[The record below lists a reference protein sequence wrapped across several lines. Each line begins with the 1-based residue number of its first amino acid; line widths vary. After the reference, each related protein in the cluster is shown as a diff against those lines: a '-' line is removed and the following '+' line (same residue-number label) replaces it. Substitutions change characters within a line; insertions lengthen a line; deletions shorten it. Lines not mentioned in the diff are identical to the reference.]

1 MAERIKPDRPVVL
14 IVMDGWGLR
23 EEVAYNA
30 VALATT
36 PNYDEL
42 MSNFPSCR
50 LQASGE
56 DVGLPSGLMGNS
68 EVGHLNL
75 GAGRI
80 VSQQLI
86 QINQSIE
93 SGEFRRNK
101 AFMEAV
107 RLARSRKVRVHLCG
121 LVSEASVHS
130 SERHYMEL
138 INLLEEEGLAGRS
151 LVFHAFTDGRDSAPD
166 SGLRV
171 VSILEARLA
180 EVGALLGTVIGRYYG
195 MDRDKHWVRTRMA
208 YEAMVFGLAPFS
220 ALSGVDAIEKAYKR
234 AEIHDSKLPF
244 PAETDEFIRPTVIVG
259 ADGLPVGRIQE
270 QDVVISF
277 NHRADRPRQIIRA
290 LVEDDFKEIII
301 SDSNHCE
308 FPDNRPDIDLVT
320 MTDYGAG
327 LCCPVA
333 FRSNPLTSTLSEI
346 VSLAGRRQF
355 HIAETEKY
363 PHVTF
368 FFNGRCEESF
378 SGECRYIAQSP
389 SVATYDQKPEMSA
402 REVTDR
408 LVGTIQKGHTSLFI
422 VNYANGDMVGHSGIL
437 AAAIKAVETVDEM
450 IGEVVKETLEVEGT
464 VLITADHGNCEQM
477 WDEENQIPHTAHT
490 TNPVPCILVSTFEG
504 AFLRNGRLAD
514 IAPTIL
520 EILEL
525 PKPEEMDGKS
535 LIVWP
540 D

>member
-1 MAERIKPDRPVVL
+1 MAERRDPVRPIVL

-23 EEVAYNA
+23 EEVAHNA
-30 VALATT
+30 VALAAT
-36 PNYDEL
+36 PRYDEL

-50 LQASGE
+50 LLTSGE
-56 DVGLPSGLMGNS
+56 DVGLPPGLMGNS

-80 VSQQLI
+80 VWQQLI

-101 AFMEAV
+101 SFMEAV
-107 RLARSRKVRVHLCG
+107 DLARTRKTRIHLFG
-121 LVSEASVHS
+121 LVSESSVHS

-138 INLLEEEGLAGRS
+138 INLLEEEGLADGK

-171 VSILEARLA
+171 VSRLEKRLE

-195 MDRDKHWVRTRMA
+195 MDRDKRWTRTRMT
-208 YEAMVFGLAPFS
+208 YEAMVSGLAPFS
-220 ALSGVDAIEKAYKR
+220 ALSGVNAVKKAYKR
-234 AEIHDSKLPF
+234 AETHDSELPF
-244 PAETDEFIRPTVIVG
+244 PAETDEFIRPTVIVD

-277 NHRADRPRQIIRA
+277 NHRADRPRQIVRA
-290 LVEDDFKEIII
+290 LSEGDFNKRIA
-301 SDSNHCE
+301 SDSDHCE
-308 FPDNRPDIDLVT
+308 FPDNRASIDLIT
-320 MTDYGAG
+320 MTDYGVG

-333 FRSNPLTSTLSEI
+333 FKSDPLASTLSEI

-368 FFNGRCEESF
+368 FFNGGYEEPF
-378 SGECRYIAQSP
+378 VGERRYMAQSP
-389 SVATYDQKPEMSA
+389 RVATYDQKPEMSA

-408 LVGTIQKGHTSLFI
+408 LVSTIQEGHTDLLI
-422 VNYANGDMVGHSGIL
+422 VNYANGDMVGHSGVL
-437 AAAIKAVETVDEM
+437 EAAVEAVETVDEM
-450 IGEVVKETLEVEGT
+450 IGEVVEQTLEMDGA

-477 WDEENQIPHTAHT
+477 WDEENRIPHTAHT
-490 TNPVPCILVSTFEG
+490 TNPVPFILVSNLEG
-504 AFLRNGRLAD
+504 VFLRDGRLAD
-514 IAPTIL
+514 VAPTIL
-520 EILEL
+520 ELMEI

-535 LIVWP
+535 LIIWS

>member
-1 MAERIKPDRPVVL
+1 
-14 IVMDGWGLR
+14 MDGWGLR
-23 EEVAYNA
+23 EEVAHNA
-30 VALATT
+30 VALAAT

-50 LQASGE
+50 LQTSGE

-80 VSQQLI
+80 VWQQLI
-86 QINQSIE
+86 QIDQSIE

-101 AFMEAV
+101 SFMEAV
-107 RLARSRKVRVHLCG
+107 NLARTRKARVHLCG

-138 INLLEEEGLAGRS
+138 IDLLEGEGLAGKS

-166 SGLRV
+166 SGLKV
-171 VSILEARLA
+171 VSRLETRLTDA
-180 EVGALLGTVIGRYYG
+180 GALLGTVIGRYYG
-195 MDRDKHWVRTRMA
+195 MDRDKRWVRTRMA
-208 YEAMVFGLAPFS
+208 YEAMVSGLAPFR

-234 AEIHDSKLPF
+234 AETHDPNLPF

-259 ADGLPVGRIQE
+259 ADGLPVGRIRG

-277 NHRADRPRQIIRA
+277 NHRADRPRQIMRA
-290 LVEDDFKEIII
+290 LVEDDFKERIL
-301 SDSNHCE
+301 SDYNHCE

-320 MTDYGAG
+320 MTDYGAD

-346 VSLAGRRQF
+346 VSLAGRRQL
-355 HIAETEKY
+355 HISETEKY

-368 FFNGRCEESF
+368 FFNGGSEKPF
-378 SGECRYIAQSP
+378 VGEYRYMAQSP
-389 SVATYDQKPEMSA
+389 TVATYDQKPEMSA
-402 REVTDR
+402 REVTNR
-408 LVGTIQKGHTSLFI
+408 LVSTIQEGHISLFV
-422 VNYANGDMVGHSGIL
+422 VNYANGDMVGHSGVL
-437 AAAIKAVETVDEM
+437 EAAIKAVETVDEM
-450 IGEVVKETLEVEGT
+450 IGEVVEQTLEVGGT
-464 VLITADHGNCEQM
+464 VLVTADHGNCEQM
-477 WDEENQIPHTAHT
+477 WDEENQSPHTAHT
-490 TNPVPCILVSTFEG
+490 TNPVPCILVSNRAG
-504 AFLRNGRLAD
+504 ISLLNGRLAD
-514 IAPTIL
+514 VAPTIL
-520 EILEL
+520 EIMEL
-525 PKPEEMDGKS
+525 PKSEEMNGKS